1 MNKYK
6 KIFSG
11 LGLLSIS
18 TLIGASVVACAKN
31 PSPKDSNTEAIDQ
44 NNNQGNS
51 TAPEQG
57 KPEMPQ
63 NPVPGTDHNNQEKPE
78 TPKEG
83 TPAPDAPSA
92 PTPEMPK
99 DTPEQS
105 GNTGQSNDSKGN
117 TQDQNKG
124 EAGMNNSNHENNNE
138 MTPKVTVE
146 AKSME
151 LLLSVEKLPY
161 PQKDAP
167 AKETLKNEI
176 KTISKKSDTT
186 EDKKL
191 EELSDLNKKLI
202 QIKEELDKTIS
213 KIDSLPYP
221 NSEKNDIPLA
231 KDYLKSKLNSL
242 TTIEQIKGTI
252 PSDLEEKVKKY
263 NEILKLGFGLFEKFP
278 EKNKKGLN
286 ARLAR
291 LYGDDHNANYTE
303 GELIWQIYETVR
315 QQGFVAKIKE
325 IEKDILKQKEYIEN
339 KEVKQI
345 PVSMKLK
352 PGITIDQLKQKIE
365 KMVELVKKAKEESKK
380 NSDANTQS
388 NSKTMTAQPNSQQ

>member
-51 TAPEQG
+51 TTPEQG

-63 NPVPGTDHNNQEKPE
+63 NPAPGTDHNNQEKPE

-92 PTPEMPK
+92 RAPTPE
-99 DTPEQS
+99 QN

-151 LLLSVEKLPY
+151 LLLSVEKLLY

-252 PSDLEEKVKKY
+252 PSDLEEKIKKY

-278 EKNKKGLN
+278 ERNKKGLKD
-286 ARLAR
+286 RLPDYMAMTIM
-291 LYGDDHNANYTE
+291 LIIQKAN
-303 GELIWQIYETVR
+303 
-315 QQGFVAKIKE
+315 
-325 IEKDILKQKEYIEN
+325 
-339 KEVKQI
+339 
-345 PVSMKLK
+345 
-352 PGITIDQLKQKIE
+352 
-365 KMVELVKKAKEESKK
+365 
-380 NSDANTQS
+380 
-388 NSKTMTAQPNSQQ
+388 

>member
-31 PSPKDSNTEAIDQ
+31 PSPKDSSTEAIDQ

-51 TAPEQG
+51 TTPEQE

-63 NPVPGTDHNNQEKPE
+63 NPTPGTDHNNQEKPE

-92 PTPEMPK
+92 PTPE
-99 DTPEQS
+99 QN

-176 KTISKKSDTT
+176 KTISKKSGTT

-325 IEKDILKQKEYIEN
+325 IEKDVSKQKEYIGNE
-339 KEVKQI
+339 EVKQI
-345 PVSMKLK
+345 PGSMKLK

-365 KMVELVKKAKEESKK
+365 KMVELVKKAKEKSKK
-380 NSDANTQS
+380 NSDANTQP
-388 NSKTMTAQPNSQQ
+388 NSKTMTAKPNSQQ

>member
-18 TLIGASVVACAKN
+18 TLIGASVVACAKK
-31 PSPKDSNTEAIDQ
+31 PSPKDSSTEATDQ

-51 TAPEQG
+51 TTPEQG

-63 NPVPGTDHNNQEKPE
+63 NPTPGTDHNNQEKPE

-92 PTPEMPK
+92 PTPE
-99 DTPEQS
+99 QN

-252 PSDLEEKVKKY
+252 PSDLEEKIKKY

-325 IEKDILKQKEYIEN
+325 IEKDSLKQKKYIEN
-339 KEVKQI
+339 EEVKQI
-345 PVSMKLK
+345 PGSKKLK

-380 NSDANTQS
+380 NSDSNKQP
-388 NSKTMTAQPNSQQ
+388 NSKAMIAKPNSQQ

>member
-18 TLIGASVVACAKN
+18 TLIGAGVVACAKK
-31 PSPKDSNTEAIDQ
+31 PSPKDSSTEAIDQ

-51 TAPEQG
+51 TTPEQE

-63 NPVPGTDHNNQEKPE
+63 NPTPGTDHNNQEKPE

-92 PTPEMPK
+92 PTPE
-99 DTPEQS
+99 QN

-252 PSDLEEKVKKY
+252 PSDLEEKIKKY

-278 EKNKKGLN
+278 ERNKKGLN
-286 ARLAR
+286 DRLAR
-291 LYGDDHNANYTE
+291 LYGDDHNANHTE

-325 IEKDILKQKEYIEN
+325 IEKDSSKQKEYIGNE
-339 KEVKQI
+339 EVKQI
-345 PVSMKLK
+345 PGSMKLK

-365 KMVELVKKAKEESKK
+365 KMVELVKKAKEKSKK
-380 NSDANTQS
+380 NSDASTQP
-388 NSKTMTAQPNSQQ
+388 NSKTMTAKPNSQQ

>member
-44 NNNQGNS
+44 DNNQGNS
-51 TAPEQG
+51 TTPEQG

-63 NPVPGTDHNNQEKPE
+63 NPAPGTDHNNQEKPE

-92 PTPEMPK
+92 PTPE
-99 DTPEQS
+99 QN

-202 QIKEELDKTIS
+202 QIIEELDKTIS

-325 IEKDILKQKEYIEN
+325 LEKDVSKQKEYIGNE
-339 KEVKQI
+339 EVKQI
-345 PVSMKLK
+345 PGSMKLK

-365 KMVELVKKAKEESKK
+365 KMVELVKKAKEKSKK
-380 NSDANTQS
+380 NSDANTQP
-388 NSKTMTAQPNSQQ
+388 NSKTMTAKPNSQQ

>member
-1 MNKYK
+1 MSKYK

-18 TLIGASVVACAKN
+18 TLIGASVVACANK
-31 PSPKDSNTEAIDQ
+31 EAIDQ

-51 TAPEQG
+51 TTPEQE

-63 NPVPGTDHNNQEKPE
+63 NPTPGTDHNNQEKLE

-92 PTPEMPK
+92 PTPE
-99 DTPEQS
+99 QN

-252 PSDLEEKVKKY
+252 PSDLEEKIKKY

-291 LYGDDHNANYTE
+291 LYGDDHSANYTE

-325 IEKDILKQKEYIEN
+325 IEKDSLKQKEYIEN

-380 NSDANTQS
+380 NSDANTQP
-388 NSKTMTAQPNSQQ
+388 NSKTMTAKPNSQQ

>member
-18 TLIGASVVACAKN
+18 TLIGASVVACAKK

-51 TAPEQG
+51 TTPEQG
-57 KPEMPQ
+57 KPEIHKIQPQ
-63 NPVPGTDHNNQEKPE
+63 DQIIIIKKNLRLQKKFLRQMQLKAFYLWWI
-78 TPKEG
+78 KE
-83 TPAPDAPSA
+83 
-92 PTPEMPK
+92 
-99 DTPEQS
+99 QN

-124 EAGMNNSNHENNNE
+124 ETFCWNNSNHENNNE

-151 LLLSVEKLPY
+151 LLLSIEKLPY

-191 EELSDLNKKLI
+191 EELSNLNKKLI

-213 KIDSLPYP
+213 KIDSLL
-221 NSEKNDIPLA
+221 S
-231 KDYLKSKLNSL
+231 
-242 TTIEQIKGTI
+242 
-252 PSDLEEKVKKY
+252 
-263 NEILKLGFGLFEKFP
+263 
-278 EKNKKGLN
+278 
-286 ARLAR
+286 
-291 LYGDDHNANYTE
+291 
-303 GELIWQIYETVR
+303 
-315 QQGFVAKIKE
+315 
-325 IEKDILKQKEYIEN
+325 
-339 KEVKQI
+339 
-345 PVSMKLK
+345 
-352 PGITIDQLKQKIE
+352 
-365 KMVELVKKAKEESKK
+365 
-380 NSDANTQS
+380 
-388 NSKTMTAQPNSQQ
+388 

>member
-51 TAPEQG
+51 TTPEQG

-63 NPVPGTDHNNQEKPE
+63 NPTPGTDHNNQEEPE

-92 PTPEMPK
+92 PTPE
-99 DTPEQS
+99 QN

-124 EAGMNNSNHENNNE
+124 ETGMNNSNHENNNE

-252 PSDLEEKVKKY
+252 PSDLKEKIKKY

-291 LYGDDHNANYTE
+291 LYGDDHNANHTE
-303 GELIWQIYETVR
+303 SDLIWQIYETVR

-325 IEKDILKQKEYIEN
+325 LEKDNSKQKKYIGN

-380 NSDANTQS
+380 NSDANTQP
-388 NSKTMTAQPNSQQ
+388 NSKTMTAKPNSQQ